1 MEKSSRVDEFG
12 EWHHRWDMR
21 NRPATTPARARTAV
35 TSIFFLNG
43 AVFSSWYAR
52 LPAIQEHL
60 ELSEG
65 AIGLAL
71 LGAPLGLLVAQP
83 LVGAVVARRGSRP
96 VVAAAPLYLTA
107 VILPALAV
115 DARTL
120 LLAVIA
126 VGAANGALDIAM
138 NVQGLAVELVAR
150 RALFNSLH
158 AAFSFGVL
166 AGAALASVVASAG
179 VPPFPHLAGA
189 ALVGAAIA
197 VAVAR
202 SLLPDEDRADA
213 AAPRFVRPTRSLAV
227 LGVVAFCALLA
238 EGAVFDWSG
247 IYLARVVEAREGVA
261 ALGLAAFS
269 LTMGVGRLLGDTVA
283 ARLGSPTTILGGA
296 LLATSGLTLSLGS
309 ASAPW
314 AITGFAIMGLGLSV
328 VFPLTLRAAGGRDQ
342 PAGPAIAAVSTLGYM
357 GFLLG
362 PPAIGLAAEATG
374 LRAALLIAC
383 AACAIAAV
391 LSRRVGPAK

>member
-1 MEKSSRVDEFG
+1 M
-12 EWHHRWDMR
+12 M
-21 NRPATTPARARTAV
+21 PMQARTAV

-60 ELSEG
+60 GLTEG
-65 AIGLAL
+65 SIGVAL

-96 VVAAAPLYLTA
+96 VVAAAPLYLAA

-138 NVQGLAVELVAR
+138 NVQGLAVELAAQ

-158 AAFSFGVL
+158 AAFSFGAL
-166 AGAALASVVASAG
+166 AGAILASLVASAS
-179 VPPFPHLAGA
+179 VPPIPHLTGVAV
-189 ALVGAAIA
+189 VGAGLAMA
-197 VAVAR
+197 VTG
-202 SLLPDEDRADA
+202 SLLPDGNRADVA
-213 AAPRFVRPTRSLAV
+213 AARFVRPSRSLAV

-238 EGAVFDWSG
+238 EGAVFDWSA
-247 IYLARVVEAREGVA
+247 IYLAQVVDASEGVA
-261 ALGLAAFS
+261 ALGLATFS
-269 LTMGVGRLLGDTVA
+269 LTMGAGRLMGDRVV
-283 ARLGSPTTILGGA
+283 ARLGSPTTVLVGA
-296 LLATSGLTLSLGS
+296 VLATSGVALALGA
-309 ASAPW
+309 ASPPW
-314 AITGFAIMGLGLSV
+314 TIAGFGIMGLGLSV
-328 VFPLTLRAAGGRDQ
+328 VFPLTLRAAGRHAY
-342 PAGPAIAAVSTLGYM
+342 PSGPAIAAVSTLGYM

-362 PPAIGLAAEATG
+362 PPVIGLLAEETG
-374 LRAALLIAC
+374 LRAALVIVG
-383 AACAIAAV
+383 AACAVAAV
-391 LSRRVGPAK
+391 LSRKVTTPGNES